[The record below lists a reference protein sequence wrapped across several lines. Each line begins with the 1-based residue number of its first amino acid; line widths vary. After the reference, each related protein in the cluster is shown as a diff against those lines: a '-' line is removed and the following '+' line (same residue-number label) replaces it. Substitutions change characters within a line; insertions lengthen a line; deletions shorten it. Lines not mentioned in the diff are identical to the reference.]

1 MDITNLKKLT
11 AALALE
17 HTRDA
22 ITPSSLAGLL
32 DSIIDVIAQAASLN
46 DVENAKYEA
55 RQRVTDERQR
65 AEAAEKEIKNM
76 QQSSIVDLSIP
87 ETATSRDSVQIKLT
101 NSASESKSVT
111 IPNATT
117 KHAGII
123 SYAQCVRYEGTATK
137 VQELEKRITSL
148 EQKNG

>member
-32 DSIIDVIAQAASLN
+32 DSIIDVIAQAASLH
-46 DVENAKYEA
+46 DVESAKYEA
-55 RQRVTDERQR
+55 KQRVTDERQR

-76 QQSSIVDLSIP
+76 QQSSIIDLSIP
-87 ETATSRDSVQIKLT
+87 ETATSRENVQIKLT
-101 NSASESKSVT
+101 KSASESKTVM
-111 IPNATT
+111 IPKASKT
-117 KHAGII
+117 HAGTI
-123 SYAQCVRYEGTATK
+123 SYTQCTRYEEAAAK
-137 VQELEKRITSL
+137 VQELETRITSL
-148 EQKNG
+148 EQNNG

>member
-65 AEAAEKEIKNM
+65 AEAAEK
-76 QQSSIVDLSIP
+76 
-87 ETATSRDSVQIKLT
+87 
-101 NSASESKSVT
+101 
-111 IPNATT
+111 
-117 KHAGII
+117 
-123 SYAQCVRYEGTATK
+123 
-137 VQELEKRITSL
+137 
-148 EQKNG
+148 

>member
-32 DSIIDVIAQAASLN
+32 DSIIDVIAKAASLN

-101 NSASESKSVT
+101 NSASERK
-111 IPNATT
+111 
-117 KHAGII
+117 
-123 SYAQCVRYEGTATK
+123 
-137 VQELEKRITSL
+137 
-148 EQKNG
+148 